1 MSITKCAEHPALKT
15 SRLPFFADKFDVTR
29 IHSLACPQFRTK
41 THPTPPPGKGLNS
54 GMHIGGVLICHPFAS
69 WQVGYRFGFCGSRS
83 L

>member
-29 IHSLACPQFRTK
+29 IHSIACPQFRTK

-54 GMHIGGVLICHPFAS
+54 GMHIEVNWLLSIVYNFDGVS
-69 WQVGYRFGFCGSRS
+69 KE
-83 L
+83 